1 MNVPAANYTK
11 RRLAAGGVLFCAF
24 WASAAPCLAVEAPS
38 VRGGRHK
45 KGAPAIP
52 LALEE
57 QAEADAKSR
66 RAEAYARFL
75 RGSIYEQ
82 EGRYPRALEAYRD
95 ALALDPESSHLHFK
109 LGEMLFY
116 AGQLSEA
123 RDHVEESLRLGE
135 SYEAHLLMAR
145 LHHSTAG
152 RKGRRSTAF
161 YELAAEEYRRAM
173 ALAADSDMSDKSE
186 AAAMELAKLYLALG
200 RTEKAEEVL
209 EVLLAQK
216 PGNALP
222 LLLLA
227 EIRESQG
234 LFNEVE
240 DLIQQ
245 ALEANP
251 DSLQAIRTAASF
263 YSVRGRCTEA
273 IPHLERLLDA
283 IPPDFVTREQLGL
296 CYIAEKRYENAISLL
311 EPFVSL
317 QSTYDI
323 VHLLAL
329 ALRKTEQHDKAVR
342 LWLRFLQE
350 QPGHLRARAELA
362 GVYALQEDYASALEQ
377 YRILEDMLLRT
388 RETARVPHDEVAKV
402 LHRQGLVLV
411 AMGQYGEAATAF
423 ERAMRLA
430 SAPSEDFYLAAL
442 EAWLNADEV
451 TRALTVTI
459 EALSHFPKSTLLRF
473 AMAEIFLRDGKESE
487 AVKSVEDILEEDNL
501 TEGDY
506 RQAAAF
512 YRALEYPEEAMGVL
526 KRGEKV
532 FPKSDSIQ
540 FQLGALYERQSFFD
554 EAERHLRHAIELNPR
569 NAAALNYLGYIL
581 ADRGGPLDEALALTK
596 QAVAIDSGNGA
607 YLDSLGWAHFRR
619 GEYEESEKYLEQ
631 AIERLEDPIVRDHL
645 GDVRFALGR
654 IEDAITEW
662 RKALE
667 GGIEN
672 AEEVRQ
678 KIERAEAQLGAAQ

>member
-1 MNVPAANYTK
+1 M
-11 RRLAAGGVLFCAF
+11 
-24 WASAAPCLAVEAPS
+24 
-38 VRGGRHK
+38 
-45 KGAPAIP
+45 P
-52 LALEE
+52 LALEG
-57 QAEADAKSR
+57 QAGEAGAKSR

-75 RGSIYEQ
+75 RGRIYEQ
-82 EGRYPRALEAYRD
+82 EGRYPRALEAYRE
-95 ALALDPESSHLHFK
+95 ALALDPKSSHLHFK

-116 AGQLSEA
+116 AGQLREA
-123 RDHVEESLRLGE
+123 KIHVEESLRIGE
-135 SYEAHLLMAR
+135 SYEAHRLMAR
-145 LHHSTAG
+145 LHHSTA
-152 RKGRRSTAF
+152 RQKGRRGTAF
-161 YELAAEEYRRAM
+161 YELAAQEYRRAM
-173 ALAADSDMSDKSE
+173 ALAADSDLPGKSE
-186 AAAMELAKLYLALG
+186 DAAMELTKLYLALG
-200 RTEKAEEVL
+200 QTEKAEEVL
-209 EVLLAQK
+209 GVLLAQK

-240 DLIQQ
+240 DFLRR
-245 ALEANP
+245 ALEADP
-251 DSLQAIRTAASF
+251 DSLQAIRTVASF
-263 YSVRGRCTEA
+263 YSARGRCAEA

-296 CYIAEKRYENAISLL
+296 CYIAEKRYENAIFLL

-329 ALRKTEQHDKAVR
+329 ALRKTEQYDKAAR

-350 QPGHLRARAELA
+350 QPGHLMARAELA
-362 GVYALQEDYASALEQ
+362 GVYMLQEDYASSLEQ

-388 RETARVPHDEVAKV
+388 RKTARVPHDELAKV

-442 EAWLNADEV
+442 EAWLNADEI
-451 TRALTVTI
+451 TRALTITI
-459 EALSHFPKSTLLRF
+459 EALSHFPESTLLRF
-473 AMAEIFLRDGKESE
+473 AMAEIFLRDGKETE
-487 AVKSVEDILEEDNL
+487 AVESIEGILEEDDL

-512 YRALEYPEEAMGVL
+512 YRALEHPAEAMGVL
-526 KRGEKV
+526 KRGEKA
-532 FPKSDSIQ
+532 FPKSDRIQ
-540 FQLGALYERQSFFD
+540 FQLGALYERQRRFE

-654 IEDAITEW
+654 IEDAIKEW
-662 RKALE
+662 RKALN
-667 GGIEN
+667 GGVEN
-672 AEEVRQ
+672 AEEVRE